1 MDRLELLEKIEQELK
16 LYKEYLLNIMVVS
29 NINTKNELE
38 DQEKKDETKKNETA
52 IKKIKTRNKK
62 GNI

>member
-1 MDRLELLEKIEQELK
+1 VDRLELLEKIEQELK

-38 DQEKKDETKKNETA
+38 DQEEKDETKKNETA

>member
-38 DQEKKDETKKNETA
+38 DQEEKDETKKNETA